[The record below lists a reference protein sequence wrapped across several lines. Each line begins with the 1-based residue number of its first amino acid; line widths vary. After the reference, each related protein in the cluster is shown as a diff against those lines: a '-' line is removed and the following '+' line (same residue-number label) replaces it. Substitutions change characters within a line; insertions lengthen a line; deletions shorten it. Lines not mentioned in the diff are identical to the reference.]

1 MSTDPLVLAI
11 DDEPGVLRLVKLELG
26 ALDFRVI
33 TTSDPNEAL
42 NIMEEQRPD
51 VILLDVLMPDMSGM
65 ELLREIRERR
75 DTPVIFVSAKDR
87 DIDKVRGLELGGDDY
102 VVKPFSADELAA
114 RIRAVLRRHM
124 GVGANSVPLL
134 ADGLEVDFDRRTVRR
149 GDEDIALTRTEW
161 MLLQFLASKPG
172 KVLLNAEL
180 LSHVWGP
187 EYRDDLQYLRVWVSR
202 LRKKIERDPAN
213 PVIIKTMPGIGYQF
227 IADEAAEPTAAS

>member
-1 MSTDPLVLAI
+1 MTTQPLVLAV
-11 DDEPGVLRLVKLELG
+11 DDEPGVLRLIKLELT
-26 ALDFRVI
+26 ALDFRVV
-33 TTSDPNEAL
+33 TTSDPREAL
-42 NIMEEQRPD
+42 HIMEEQRPD
-51 VILLDVLMPDMSGM
+51 VILLDVLMPEMSGLEM
-65 ELLREIRERR
+65 LREIRERR

-114 RIRAVLRRHM
+114 RIRAVLRRHV
-124 GVGANSVPLL
+124 GVGQSSEPLR
-134 ADGLEVDFDRRTVRR
+134 ADGLEIDFDRRTVRR
-149 GDEDIALTRTEW
+149 GEEDVALTRTEW

-202 LRKKIERDPAN
+202 LRKKIERDPSN
-213 PVIIKTMPGIGYQF
+213 PMIIKTMPGIGYQF
-227 IADEAAEPTAAS
+227 LADEAAETNA

>member
-1 MSTDPLVLAI
+1 MTTEPLVLAV
-11 DDEPGVLRLVKLELG
+11 DDEGGVLRLIKLELT

-33 TTSDPNEAL
+33 TTSDPHEAL
-42 NIMEEQRPD
+42 RIMEDQRPD
-51 VILLDVLMPDMSGM
+51 VILLDVLMPEMSGM
-65 ELLREIRERR
+65 ELLREMRERR
-75 DTPVIFVSAKDR
+75 NTPIIFLSAKDR
-87 DIDKVRGLELGGDDY
+87 DIDKVRGLEIGGDDY

-114 RIRAVLRRHM
+114 RIRAVLRRHV
-124 GVGANSVPLL
+124 GVGLSSAPLES
-134 ADGLEVDFDRRTVRR
+134 DGLVVDFDRRTVTR
-149 GDEDIALTRTEW
+149 GEEDIALTRTEW

-227 IADEAAEPTAAS
+227 LADEPAQSPAG

>member
-1 MSTDPLVLAI
+1 MATEPLVLAI
-11 DDEPGVLRLVKLELG
+11 DDEPGVLRLIKLELG
-26 ALDFRVI
+26 ALSFRVI
-33 TTSDPNEAL
+33 TTSDPQDAL
-42 NIMEEQRPD
+42 EILEEQRPD
-51 VILLDVLMPDMSGM
+51 VILLDVLMPQMNGL

-102 VVKPFSADELAA
+102 LVKPFSADELSA
-114 RIRAVLRRHM
+114 RIRAVLRRHV
-124 GVGANSVPLL
+124 GVGTSSKPVH
-134 ADGLEVDFDRRTVRR
+134 ADGLEIDFDRRTVHRD
-149 GDEDIALTRTEW
+149 GENIGLTRTEW

-187 EYRDDLQYLRVWVSR
+187 EYRDDVQYLRVWISR

-227 IADEAAEPTAAS
+227 LADEVAEATA